1 MLGSNVQLRIEGPCV
16 GNGACVVVVVA
27 DPSKFNVNIAA
38 CKLIVV
44 FIIVNMITSS
54 CSSSSS
60 SSSSSSK
67 NIITKD
73 QVAFIMYINNI
84 NYRAFFTSM

>member
-1 MLGSNVQLRIEGPCV
+1 MLGSNEQLRIEGPCV
-16 GNGACVVVVVA
+16 GKGACVVVVVA

-44 FIIVNMITSS
+44 FIIVIMIISS
-54 CSSSSS
+54 CRSSSN
-60 SSSSSSK
+60 K

-73 QVAFIMYINNI
+73 
-84 NYRAFFTSM
+84 